1 MTGQPQETTMN
12 INFLGI
18 GFDSPN
24 AEVIAQF
31 WAHVLGRK
39 VTEGASADFAAVA
52 ADDLALAGPLLMFHK
67 VPEGKTAKNRLHLDL
82 STSDFESESARIV
95 ALGASK
101 LRDIK
106 ADDGRTQWTTFAD
119 PDGNEFDLV
128 NRRD

>member
-1 MTGQPQETTMN
+1 MN

-82 STSDFESESARIV
+82 STSDFEVLVEEVIA
-95 ALGASK
+95 
-101 LRDIK
+101 
-106 ADDGRTQWTTFAD
+106 ADERT
-119 PDGNEFDLV
+119 
-128 NRRD
+128 